1 MIFIYRCASGR
12 VRRAAIVCIAAA
24 ACVSARG
31 ADTAPGA
38 VERLYETAA
47 ELMGAGD
54 LEGAQARFD
63 SAFATAGVE
72 RTEVYPLL
80 LNEQATLRTW
90 RGERREAIAG
100 KRAVIPMLA
109 RFGDTELDVSVYSD
123 LGLLYSNLND
133 PDSAMYF
140 YQKADSAARVLGDD
154 GWQALVTQNIGVMY
168 YNMRRYADAERYL
181 RRAVGYGDRT
191 DDVYSM
197 VTSRQLLAAA
207 RQELGDGA
215 EAGGYILSAWRLAR
229 GSGNRRLMLRC
240 IPTLYRHF
248 DAAGRRDSAD
258 YYMALGEEMLREE
271 PEHSVL
277 WRGYVMARAR
287 MHMER
292 GEYGEAL
299 RWYHRQAASPMQTE
313 RGALMQ
319 SMARCY
325 AGMGRMDMAY
335 QYMDSSRMWGDT
347 LARRDVAS
355 RLEEFNHRYRALEKE
370 IENAG
375 LRQNVLR
382 RDRALLGTVAI
393 ALLLG
398 IGVVLLWM
406 RLRVRRQRQLSL
418 MKQKELE
425 VSQNYIQGLEDER
438 KYVAKELHDGVAND
452 LLGLRMSIE
461 AGVSDAAR
469 VAAAVDHARDTVRR
483 ISHNLMPPEFD
494 HMTLEEVIGAYV
506 EGVGAHDGDVELT
519 YDGSLTHQPE
529 KQVSRDIYRVAQ
541 EYLSNLIRHGSP
553 RRVEVRLCETPDG
566 GVELSIADDSRREAA
581 ATAPAAHGI
590 GLRTMADR
598 AKALGATIEID
609 TEGDGSTRMVL
620 RVPR

>member
-1 MIFIYRCASGR
+1 
-12 VRRAAIVCIAAA
+12 
-24 ACVSARG
+24 
-31 ADTAPGA
+31 
-38 VERLYETAA
+38 
-47 ELMGAGD
+47 
-54 LEGAQARFD
+54 
-63 SAFATAGVE
+63 
-72 RTEVYPLL
+72 
-80 LNEQATLRTW
+80 
-90 RGERREAIAG
+90 
-100 KRAVIPMLA
+100 
-109 RFGDTELDVSVYSD
+109 
-123 LGLLYSNLND
+123 
-133 PDSAMYF
+133 
-140 YQKADSAARVLGDD
+140 
-154 GWQALVTQNIGVMY
+154 
-168 YNMRRYADAERYL
+168 
-181 RRAVGYGDRT
+181 
-191 DDVYSM
+191 
-197 VTSRQLLAAA
+197 
-207 RQELGDGA
+207 
-215 EAGGYILSAWRLAR
+215 
-229 GSGNRRLMLRC
+229 
-240 IPTLYRHF
+240 
-248 DAAGRRDSAD
+248 
-258 YYMALGEEMLREE
+258 
-271 PEHSVL
+271 
-277 WRGYVMARAR
+277 
-287 MHMER
+287 
-292 GEYGEAL
+292 
-299 RWYHRQAASPMQTE
+299 
-313 RGALMQ
+313 
-319 SMARCY
+319 
-325 AGMGRMDMAY
+325 
-335 QYMDSSRMWGDT
+335 MWGDT

-494 HMTLEEVIGAYV
+494 HMTLEEVIRAYV
-506 EGVGAHDGDVELT
+506 EGIGRHNGDVDLT
-519 YDGSLTHQPE
+519 YEGSLAHQPE

-541 EYLSNLIRHGSP
+541 EYLSNLMRHGSP

-581 ATAPAAHGI
+581 AAAPAAHGI

-598 AKALGATIEID
+598 AKALGATIGID
-609 TEGDGSTRMVL
+609 TDSDGGTRMVL